1 MQIAIDRFLI
11 AIGICALA
19 FVAALRIDSAIGEQ
33 GAREDLASRFTVW
46 PPHAMPPDTTDWSEA
61 RRVAWQ
67 ASQRTGSGAPLG
79 VLSIASIGLSV
90 ALLEGT
96 DAITLNRGVGR
107 VAGTRIE
114 TNLGISGH
122 RDGFFRGLRNVAPG
136 DRIRLETPGAA
147 YEYEVRTLSV
157 VSPEDVQVLGPTPE
171 PTLTLVTCFPFFALG
186 PAPKRFIVHAV
197 RVGKGD

>member
-1 MQIAIDRFLI
+1 MT
-11 AIGICALA
+11 
-19 FVAALRIDSAIGEQ
+19 E
-33 GAREDLASRFTVW
+33 
-46 PPHAMPPDTTDWSEA
+46 WSEA
-61 RRVAWQ
+61 RRAAWQ
-67 ASQRTGSGAPLG
+67 ASQQTGSGTPLG

-96 DAITLNRGVGR
+96 DEITLNRGVGR

-122 RDGFFRGLRNVAPG
+122 RDGFFRGLRKVAPG
-136 DRIRLETPGAA
+136 DRIRLETPEAA

-157 VSPEDVQVLGPTPE
+157 VSPEDVQVLDPTPE

-197 RVGKGD
+197 RVGGAPS

>member
-1 MQIAIDRFLI
+1 MQIAIERFLI
-11 AIGICALA
+11 ATGICALA

-33 GAREDLASRFTVW
+33 RARQDLAVRVSGPLR
-46 PPHAMPPDTTDWSEA
+46 AMPPDTTEWSQA

-67 ASQRTGSGAPLG
+67 ASHGAGSGTPLG
-79 VLSIASIGLSV
+79 VLSIASIGLAV

-96 DAITLNRGVGR
+96 DEITLNRGVGR

-114 TNLGISGH
+114 TNLAISGH
-122 RDGFFRGLRNVAPG
+122 RDGFFRGLRHIAQG
-136 DRIRLETPGAA
+136 DRIRLETPGGA
-147 YEYEVRTLSV
+147 YEYEVRTFAV
-157 VSPEDVQVLGPTPE
+157 VSPEDVRVLDPTPE

-197 RVGKGD
+197 RVGEGD